1 MLLKTKKNENGNEN
15 EYLKTYPF
23 ITSSPHSLI
32 PSSLQNSLFND
43 SYCLSHL
50 LSIDT

>member
-1 MLLKTKKNENGNEN
+1 MLLKTKKNENGNENEN

-32 PSSLQNSLFND
+32 PSK
-43 SYCLSHL
+43 
-50 LSIDT
+50 